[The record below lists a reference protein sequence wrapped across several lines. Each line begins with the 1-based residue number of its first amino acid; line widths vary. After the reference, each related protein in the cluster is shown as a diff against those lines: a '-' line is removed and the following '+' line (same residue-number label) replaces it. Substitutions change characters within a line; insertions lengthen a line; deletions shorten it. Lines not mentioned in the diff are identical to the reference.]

1 MKNSSIYN
9 STPNGDGIPKEEKP
23 SIYNTAPTNN
33 GVYGKMLEG
42 YIPVPKVQKSTEVQ
56 MLKHGNVVEITL
68 DDKKFAIHDP
78 VRIEGIINLVERH
91 EDSLVM
97 LRQSNRNLTAKV
109 QELIQKVNSL
119 KSEVQTMKEKLNGQN
134 YNSNL

>member
-9 STPNGDGIPKEEKP
+9 VKPDGSGAPKEAP
-23 SIYNTAPTNN
+23 SIYNTAPNKN

-42 YIPVPKVQKSTEVQ
+42 YIPAPKADKSNELQ

-68 DDKKFAIHDP
+68 HDKTFAIHDP
-78 VRIEGIINLVERH
+78 VRIEGIINLVEKH

-97 LRQSNRNLTAKV
+97 LRQSNRTLTAKV
-109 QELIQKVNSL
+109 QELINKVNSL
-119 KSEVQTMKEKLNGQN
+119 KGEVQTLKERLNGQN
-134 YNSNL
+134 NYGNL